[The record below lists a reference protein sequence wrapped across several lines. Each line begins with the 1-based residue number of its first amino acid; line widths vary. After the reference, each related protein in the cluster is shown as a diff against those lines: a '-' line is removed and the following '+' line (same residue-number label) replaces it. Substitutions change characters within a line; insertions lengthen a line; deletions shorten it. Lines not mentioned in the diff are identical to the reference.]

1 MENSIKKY
9 NNPFYS
15 LGYPNFR
22 LYWVGMCISNI
33 GTWMQNIALPWL
45 ALTTTNNPFL
55 VSLVSASQ
63 FIPTLL
69 LSLFSG
75 AILDRVNKKRVL
87 IITQV
92 GFLLVSL
99 SFVIMIYL
107 DWLNFGLMIV
117 LSFIYGIFNAF
128 DSPCRQSFIYELVE
142 QKEDLPN
149 AVALNSMAFNAARV
163 IGPSIAGIIM
173 TKFGA
178 SSCFLINSISFLFV
192 LVSLFFIKTHPEQV
206 ENPIGKNIIEN
217 IKDGLIYIKNSSVLS
232 LSLIILLIVATFI
245 PNFNVLNSAFAKY
258 VLNGNETTF
267 GYLMSFMGIGA
278 FFGALLFAT
287 ASRRGPS
294 RKILYTVSILCGIF
308 TFLCGTVNNLFTAGI
323 FHIFNGFCY
332 ILTLSNVNS
341 TLQIN
346 TENRYRGRVMSIYS
360 LFLNGTTPLGNLYAG
375 FFAERF
381 NPRVAF
387 YSCGLAG
394 LIFIGIITLLRPNSI
409 KEYLQI
415 KKE

>member
-1 MENSIKKY
+1 M
-9 NNPFYS
+9 
-15 LGYPNFR
+15 
-22 LYWVGMCISNI
+22 
-33 GTWMQNIALPWL
+33 
-45 ALTTTNNPFL
+45 
-55 VSLVSASQ
+55 
-63 FIPTLL
+63 
-69 LSLFSG
+69 
-75 AILDRVNKKRVL
+75 DRVNKKRVL
-87 IITQV
+87 IITQI

-107 DWLNFGLMIV
+107 GWLNFGLMIV

-128 DSPCRQSFIYELVE
+128 DAPCRQSFIYELVD

-217 IKDGLIYIKNSSVLS
+217 VKDGLIYIKNNSVLS

-267 GYLMSFMGIGA
+267 GYLMSFMGLGA
-278 FFGALLFAT
+278 FFGALLFA
-287 ASRRGPS
+287 ANSRQGPS
-294 RKILYTVSILCGIF
+294 RKILYIVSILCGIL

-323 FHIFNGFCY
+323 FHILNGFCY

-394 LIFIGIITLLRPNSI
+394 LIFISIITLLRPKAI

-415 KKE
+415 KKD